1 MNILIANDDG
11 IESEGLRVLVN
22 ALRDEYD
29 VYVAAPLSQRSA
41 FSHSVTYFYKENRA
55 EKREIAGT
63 KGAYAIDGTP
73 ADCTYY
79 GINGLFGVKMDLVV
93 SGINFGRNLASD
105 VIYSGTVAAAGEA
118 MIHHIPGIAVSL
130 CSYTGG
136 DFKPAAEAV
145 KQIIPFYMN
154 HPDRENFILNINVP
168 ALSAENILGIRVSDL
183 HDHSDYSRPVEKK
196 EKDGVLYLSI
206 EDDMTKDP
214 PSSRKRIT
222 DVEAVEA
229 GYIAVTPLYYDLCA
243 RKIIDTL
250 EVLETETE

>member
-11 IESEGLRVLVN
+11 IESEGLRVLVD

-41 FSHSVTYFYKENRA
+41 FSHSVTYFCKDNRA

-168 ALSAENILGIRVSDL
+168 ALSAENIRGIRVTDL

>member
-11 IESEGLRVLVN
+11 IESEGLRVLVD

-93 SGINFGRNLASD
+93 SGINVGRNLASD

-168 ALSAENILGIRVSDL
+168 ALSAENIRGIRVTDL

>member
-11 IESEGLRVLVN
+11 IESEGLRVLVD

-41 FSHSVTYFYKENRA
+41 FSHSVTYFYKDNRA

-168 ALSAENILGIRVSDL
+168 ALSAENIRGIRATDL

-206 EDDMTKDP
+206 EDDLTKDP

>member
-11 IESEGLRVLVN
+11 IESEGLRVLVD

-29 VYVAAPLSQRSA
+29 VYVAAPISQRSA
-41 FSHSVTYFYKENRA
+41 FSHSVTYFYKENGA

-93 SGINFGRNLASD
+93 SGINVGRNLASD

-118 MIHHIPGIAVSL
+118 LIHHIPGIAVSL

-136 DFKPAAEAV
+136 DFKPAAETDHTILYEPSGQGEFHSQYQCTRTFRR
-145 KQIIPFYMN
+145 K
-154 HPDRENFILNINVP
+154 HP
-168 ALSAENILGIRVSDL
+168 
-183 HDHSDYSRPVEKK
+183 
-196 EKDGVLYLSI
+196 
-206 EDDMTKDP
+206 
-214 PSSRKRIT
+214 
-222 DVEAVEA
+222 
-229 GYIAVTPLYYDLCA
+229 
-243 RKIIDTL
+243 
-250 EVLETETE
+250 

>member
-11 IESEGLRVLVN
+11 IESEGLRVLVD

-168 ALSAENILGIRVSDL
+168 ALSAETIRGILVSDL

>member
-11 IESEGLRVLVN
+11 IESEGLRVLVD

-118 MIHHIPGIAVSL
+118 MIHHIPGIACSL

-168 ALSAENILGIRVSDL
+168 ALSAENIRGIRVTDL

>member
-11 IESEGLRVLVN
+11 IESEGLRVLVD
-22 ALRDEYD
+22 ALRNEYD

-41 FSHSVTYFYKENRA
+41 FSPSVTYFYKDNRA

-118 MIHHIPGIAVSL
+118 MIHHIPGIACSL

-168 ALSAENILGIRVSDL
+168 ALSAENIRGIRVTDL

>member
-11 IESEGLRVLVN
+11 IESEGLRVLVD

-168 ALSAENILGIRVSDL
+168 ALSAENIRGIRVTDL